1 MGASRSHRAACK
13 NASEI
18 LPKSLPEASRDP
30 RGLILGFLGLIL
42 SLLGLILAL
51 LGLILGLLGLSWR
64 SWGLPGAPKWLQ
76 NGCPNGSQMAPRR
89 PPGREPAL
97 GDLILRKPYW
107 HAHGSRVFETWLSW
121 NGKRERR
128 ESVKHCK
135 RSKSRKSSGEE
146 EEQEQ
151 RHREQQDR
159 KRSQS
164 IPSCKLAS
172 LDNRGWALARALRAR
187 ARPFEVG
194 ASRSLSFSFSPKWV
208 QHGSKMAPK
217 WLQNGSREALGRRGR
232 FVTELW
238 VDFGHR
244 FGSENR

>member
-1 MGASRSHRAACK
+1 MA
-13 NASEI
+13 
-18 LPKSLPEASRDP
+18 
-30 RGLILGFLGLIL
+30 
-42 SLLGLILAL
+42 
-51 LGLILGLLGLSWR
+51 LILGLLGSPGAHFWPPGP
-64 SWGLPGAPKWLQ
+64 SWGSFWVSWVSFWASFGSPGALLALLGPSGDPKWLQ
-76 NGCPNGSQMAPRR
+76 NGSKNCS
-89 PPGREPAL
+89 REASRKGAGTGGPFF
-97 GDLILRKPYW
+97 LRKTHW

-128 ESVKHCK
+128 ERVKHCK

-164 IPSCKLAS
+164 IPSCKPAS

-194 ASRSLSFSFSPKWV
+194 ASRSLSFSFSRC
-208 QHGSKMAPK
+208 M
-217 WLQNGSREALGRRGR
+217 R
-232 FVTELW
+232 
-238 VDFGHR
+238 
-244 FGSENR
+244 